1 MRKASCLH
9 SLFLFLSLGP
19 HDATNYLND
28 GGVPPAHELY
38 RDRDH
43 IRFGSP
49 LTPRLAG
56 KEPEFRLR

>member
-9 SLFLFLSLGP
+9 SPFLFLGLGP

-28 GGVPPAHELY
+28 GGFPPAHELC
-38 RDRDH
+38 RVRDH
-43 IRFGSP
+43 IQFGSS